1 MKQQKSTKHRTLLI
15 IVAIALII
23 LAIILLYSR
32 GTSVGQSIHLGQLP
46 IETRADLA
54 REDIVT
60 MPLVD
65 HRSINLTIPLAADDP
80 APQSYTLNITRRDA
94 NSFNLTV
101 FQINKGPQHSFHLL
115 YNDVLF
121 TSLEN
126 QPVIFYVDQG
136 DPIADLRID
145 FTNGEF
151 AISSPHFISPDL
163 STIQLLDAD
172 DNPLPVVINAA
183 APIQFKVVAS
193 SSAAPSINVK
203 ATQELPPNTLT
214 TRVPLQ
220 RNQQDRTS
228 TMEFTFTPPANQNA
242 AFVIDINATVGLQE
256 THVFYTFTVGNVL
269 YALNQPSNPVIK
281 ITKEPVILGVVNVTF
296 ATTTQLQTFSPPC
309 LPQDQSVSKVFSIE
323 SADHNPL
330 QTQSATNI
338 QRALSYKTLTGDL
351 EIYNRGNLIPDD
363 FTTFTPFKG
372 YFIKLA
378 AEQNTAISYSC
389 ILSSVEPVL
398 SPPRPNDLTPTYTL
412 QAGWNLI
419 SMPGL
424 VPQPLTAFLPRG
436 EFTLYA
442 CLQNEV
448 CSQVPSTTAL
458 LPGKTYWVNTIQAQ
472 TFRYQITPLP
482 ALGGQP

>member
-101 FQINKGPQHSFHLL
+101 FQINKGQVHSFQRL

-163 STIQLLDAD
+163 STIQLLDQND
-172 DNPLPVVINAA
+172 QPLPVVINAA
-183 APIQFKVVAS
+183 GPIQFKAHATSSASPRLNATGIGADFPVAS
-193 SSAAPSINVK
+193 LV
-203 ATQELPPNTLT
+203 QT
-214 TRVPLQ
+214 TELQ
-220 RNQQDRTS
+220 RDELQHASNV
-228 TMEFTFTPPANQNA
+228 EFTFTPPANQNA

-269 YALNQPSNPVIK
+269 YALNQPSTPIIK
-281 ITKEPVILGVVNVTF
+281 ITKVPIILGVVNVTF
-296 ATTTQLQTFSPPC
+296 PVTTQLQPFSPPC
-309 LPQDQSVSKVFSIE
+309 LPQDKSVAKVFSIE

-338 QRALSYKTLTGDL
+338 QRTMSYNTLTGDL

-378 AEQNTAISYSC
+378 SEHNTNISYSC
-389 ILSSVEPVL
+389 TLATFEPVL
-398 SPPRPNDLTPTYTL
+398 NPPRPNDLIPTYTL

-424 VPQPLTAFLPRG
+424 VPQSLTAFLPRG
-436 EFTLYA
+436 EFTLYD
-442 CLQNEV
+442 CVQNEV
-448 CSQVPSTTAL
+448 CHQVPSTTAL
-458 LPGKTYWVNTIQAQ
+458 LPGKTYWVNTLQAQ
-472 TFRYQITPLP
+472 TFRYQIIPMG
-482 ALGGQP
+482 ALQ